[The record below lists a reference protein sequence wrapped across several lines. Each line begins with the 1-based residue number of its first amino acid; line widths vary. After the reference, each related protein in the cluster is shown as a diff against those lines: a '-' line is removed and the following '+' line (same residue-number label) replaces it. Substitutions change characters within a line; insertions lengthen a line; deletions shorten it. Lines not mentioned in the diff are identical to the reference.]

1 MTCIEARPLLD
12 AYFDNELDLSGSLS
26 VEHHVAECASCS
38 AILKNLNL
46 LRAELAPEV
55 FDLTRKS
62 TVGILRTAIRKVVP
76 ASLKPSP
83 SKWSTAALY
92 VAAAAA
98 LLLAVIV
105 PTPSRDSGT
114 SPTRQIVDSHLRS
127 LMVDHLVDVPSSDQH
142 TVKPWFQGK
151 LDFAP
156 EVADLTDKGFVL
168 IGGRIDV
175 INGHPVAAIVY
186 KKRGH
191 FVSLWT
197 GRSQATDASP
207 IFSTVEGYQVA
218 HWIHSGAD
226 RWVTTDL
233 NQAEVKTFVNLIRN
247 Q

>member
-1 MTCIEARPLLD
+1 MTCIETRPLLD
-12 AYFDNELDLSGSLS
+12 AYFDNELDLSGSLG
-26 VEHHVAECASCS
+26 VQHHVTDCATCS
-38 AILKNLNL
+38 AILKNLDL

-62 TVGILRTAIRKVVP
+62 TLEPLRTAIRKVVP
-76 ASLKPSP
+76 TSIKPAP
-83 SKWSTAALY
+83 SIWSNPILY

-98 LLLAVIV
+98 FLLAVIV
-105 PTPSRDSGT
+105 PSPFRDSST

-127 LMVDHLVDVPSSDQH
+127 LQVDHLVDVPSSDQH

-156 EVADLTDKGFVL
+156 EVPDLTDKGFAL

-175 INGHPVAAIVY
+175 INGHPVAAVVY
-186 KKRGH
+186 KKREH
-191 FVSLWT
+191 FVNLFT
-197 GRSQATDASP
+197 AKTQAGEASP
-207 IFSTVEGYQVA
+207 VFSTMEGYQVV

-233 NQAEVKTFVNLIRN
+233 NQAEVQTFVGLIRN

>member
-1 MTCIEARPLLD
+1 MTCIETRPLLD
-12 AYFDNELDLSGSLS
+12 AYFDNELDLSGSLG
-26 VEHHVAECASCS
+26 VQHHVTDCATCS
-38 AILKNLNL
+38 AILKNLDL

-62 TVGILRTAIRKVVP
+62 TLEPLRTAIRKVVP
-76 ASLKPSP
+76 TSIKPAP
-83 SKWSTAALY
+83 SIWSNPILY

-98 LLLAVIV
+98 FLLAVIV
-105 PTPSRDSGT
+105 PSPFRDSGT

-156 EVADLTDKGFVL
+156 EVPDLTDKGFAL

-175 INGHPVAAIVY
+175 INGHPVAAVVY
-186 KKRGH
+186 KKREH
-191 FVSLWT
+191 FVNLFT
-197 GRSQATDASP
+197 AKTQAGEASP
-207 IFSTVEGYQVA
+207 VFSTMEGYQVV

-233 NQAEVKTFVNLIRN
+233 NQAEVQTFVGLIRN

>member
-26 VEHHVAECASCS
+26 VGHHVAECASCS
-38 AILKNLNL
+38 ATLKNLYL

-55 FDLTRKS
+55 FDLSPQS
-62 TVGILRTAIRKVVP
+62 TLGMLRTAIRKVVP

-83 SKWSTAALY
+83 SKWSNPALY

-105 PTPSRDSGT
+105 PTPFRDTGT
-114 SPTRQIVDSHLRS
+114 SPTRQIVDSHVRS

-156 EVADLTDKGFVL
+156 EVPDLTDKGFSL

-175 INGHPVAAIVY
+175 LNGHPVAAVVY

-191 FVSLWT
+191 FVNLWT
-197 GRSQATDASP
+197 ARSQATEASP
-207 IFSTVEGYQVA
+207 VFSTLEGYQVV

-233 NQAEVKTFVNLIRN
+233 NQAEVQTFVGLIRN